1 MEVFTQRG
9 GKQSVKVWVFIQV
22 GDEGG
27 GEEWWRC
34 SSVVVFSASKT
45 CGCSYRVEEDGLPA
59 DIREQGRGGRSRM

>member
-1 MEVFTQRG
+1 M
-9 GKQSVKVWVFIQV
+9 FIQV

-59 DIREQGRGGRSRM
+59 DIREQGRGGRSHM